1 MYRKLLLSSLVLC
14 FLLTAG
20 AAFANPPDMSNIHDE
35 AALLAQGWQRITD
48 GVLQRKL
55 GGNKVETFAF
65 GREGSD
71 WMVERMEDRLGF
83 LQAEYK
89 KYPSDQLRKVIV
101 DLRSDL
107 REMKSSLEVS
117 GISSMSSAAML
128 GAESLTGC
136 DISFGA
142 HADAYPLSPGPGVGA
157 SANSYFYN
165 NCFYWGI
172 ASANVY
178 VRATQSGITTSDS
191 ASQTQEGENVSASV
205 ALTRNG
211 VEDCYSDAWA
221 MARSDGLGILYE
233 TSDFNDDCP
242 PPPLTIAITGPTF
255 VAIKGYGYRT
265 LTWYATVSGGVPP
278 YTIDWYRNNFWVGSG
293 GSFSATYYGNNTTWT
308 QYVNLRAT
316 VSDSVGSFASDTHT
330 TTINYYGTT
339 ICPIDEYSSSS
350 SITGQAEQIICPY

>member
-1 MYRKLLLSSLVLC
+1 MSRKLLLSTFVLG
-14 FLLTAG
+14 LILMAG
-20 AAFANPPDMSNIHDE
+20 VAFANPPAMSDIHDE

-65 GREGSD
+65 GREGSE

-89 KYPSDQLRKVIV
+89 KYPSDRLAKVIV
-101 DLRSDL
+101 GLRNDL
-107 REMKSSLEVS
+107 REMKSSLEVT
-117 GISSMSSAAML
+117 GISSMTSAATL

-136 DISFGA
+136 DVSFGA

-157 SANSYFYN
+157 SANAYFYN
-165 NCFYWGI
+165 NCFYWGV

-178 VRATQSGITTSDS
+178 VRATQGGITTSDS

-211 VEDCYSDAWA
+211 VEDCYSNAWA

-233 TSDFNDDCP
+233 TSDSNDDCP
-242 PPPLTIAITGPTF
+242 VPPLTIDVTGPTF

-278 YTIDWYRNNFWVGSG
+278 YTIDWYRKYWVGSG
-293 GSFSATYYGNNTTWT
+293 GSYSATFYGNNTTWT
-308 QYVNLRAT
+308 QYVHLRAT
-316 VSDSVGSFASDTHT
+316 VTDSLGSVASDTHD
-330 TTINYYGTT
+330 TTINYYGST

-350 SITGQAEQIICPY
+350 SITGQAEEIICPY